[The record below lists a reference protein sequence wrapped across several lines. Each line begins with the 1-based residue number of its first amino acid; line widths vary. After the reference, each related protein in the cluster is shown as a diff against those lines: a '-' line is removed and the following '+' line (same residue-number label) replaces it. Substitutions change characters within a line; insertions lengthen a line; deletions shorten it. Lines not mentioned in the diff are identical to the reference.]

1 MNNISVKIMWTK
13 TGDTVPYRRQIDLS
27 VEYPVTGDTTA
38 IQDVLL
44 QLPDQGSFVNS
55 IRIKDE
61 LAEPPRDEI
70 VVERINRLAGE
81 LAKKARAEKAR
92 VAEEQQKTLQRDRA
106 IIEKWLASDDDLE
119 SLPGYV
125 CYPDDMRDAIYDRNA
140 QIRAAQDEAARVAED
155 ARDKKE
161 AERKARRVQR
171 DCEIAEWANQYGSKR
186 LCEQIDQ
193 GLDGWPLYLSERM
206 AVDLPEGTELDN
218 DGTDLALEVNPT
230 DHQLSVARELATT
243 VVALRLYQDL
253 DDAFEAIEIRRI
265 ELDPEDGFDC
275 DYDDPPEDR
284 THIYVIMSG
293 YRPGSENFDTKS
305 IRIRA

>member
-13 TGDTVPYRRQIDLS
+13 LGDTMMYRRQIDLS

-38 IQDVLL
+38 IQDALL
-44 QLPDQGSFVNS
+44 QLPDRGAFVS
-55 IRIKDE
+55 VIKIEGE

-70 VVERINRLAGE
+70 VVERINQLARK
-81 LAKKARAEKAR
+81 LAEKVFAEEAR

-106 IIEKWLASDDDLE
+106 IIEKWLVADDLE

-125 CYPDDMRDAIYDRNA
+125 CYPDDMRAAIYDRNA
-140 QIRAAQDEAARVAED
+140 QIRAAQDEAARVAEV

-193 GLDGWPLYLSERM
+193 GLDGWPLYLHERM
-206 AVDLPEGTELDN
+206 DAELPSGADLDN
-218 DGTDLALEVNPT
+218 DGSDLNLVTNPT
-230 DHQLSVARELATT
+230 EHQLSIARELATT
-243 VVALRLYQDL
+243 AVALELADNL
-253 DDAFEAIEIRRI
+253 NAAFEMIEIRRI
-265 ELDPEDGFDC
+265 ELDPDDGFD
-275 DYDDPPEDR
+275 YDVNRPEEYIH
-284 THIYVIMSG
+284 TYVVMSG
-293 YRPGSENFDTKS
+293 YRPGTKNFDTKS
-305 IRIRA
+305 IRICV